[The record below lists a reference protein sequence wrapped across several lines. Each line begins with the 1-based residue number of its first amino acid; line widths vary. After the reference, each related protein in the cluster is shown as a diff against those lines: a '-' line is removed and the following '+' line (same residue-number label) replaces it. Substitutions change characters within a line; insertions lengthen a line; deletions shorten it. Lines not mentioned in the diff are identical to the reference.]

1 MGASGAQLNAS
12 SGVPGN
18 FTWSPPIGLSQP
30 NISNPILTIDT
41 SITYVVS
48 FTDNNNCIYRDSV
61 SINSVKIFL
70 TDTIISSA
78 SDCFSANGSIN
89 ITVSGGTT
97 PYTFLWSNGDIT
109 EDISLLNAG
118 DFTVNITE
126 SGVLNCST
134 SFSFNVPSVLPV
146 NINTSS
152 DTVYCSGDSVLL
164 SASGGVSYVWSE
176 INGAVIGTSN
186 PILAQPNIGLNT
198 YIVTATNGTCSD
210 KDTINITLLASPSAD
225 AGINVE
231 TLEGNAE
238 LIGGKPTGPSG
249 ATYSWYPAEGVNDV
263 SSPNPSVNPSETTT
277 YYVIVTNNLGC
288 KAKDSV
294 RVIVYPSIIVPSG
307 FTPNGDGANE
317 KWIIDFIYK
326 YPESTVQV
334 YNRWGQLLYESAP
347 GYPEPWDGK
356 YNGNDLPVGTY
367 YYIIDVKQ
375 PLIKPYTGP
384 ITIMR

>member
-1 MGASGAQLNAS
+1 L
-12 SGVPGN
+12 GN
-18 FTWSPPIGLSQP
+18 YTWSPVIGLSQS
-30 NISNPILTIDT
+30 NISNPVLTIDT
-41 SITYVVS
+41 TITYVVT
-48 FTDNNNCIYRDSV
+48 FTDNNNCTYRDSV
-61 SINSVKIFL
+61 LINSVKIFL
-70 TDTIISSA
+70 TDTVINSA
-78 SDCFSANGSIN
+78 SDCFSANGAIN
-89 ITVSGGTT
+89 ITVSGGTS
-97 PYTFLWSNGDIT
+97 PYTFSWTNGSST
-109 EDISLLNAG
+109 EDISLVTAG
-118 DFTVNITE
+118 AYTVTISE

-134 SFSFNVPSVLPV
+134 SFTFDIPSVLPV
-146 NINTSS
+146 TVNTSS
-152 DTVYCSGDSVLL
+152 DTTYCSGDSVLL
-164 SASGGVSYVWSE
+164 SANGGGTYLWTE
-176 INGAVIGTSN
+176 IGGALIGTSN
-186 PILAQPNIGLNT
+186 PILVQPNIGLNT
-198 YIVTATNGTCSD
+198 YIVTGSNGSCSD
-210 KDTINITLLASPSAD
+210 KDTINITLLPTPIAD
-225 AGINVE
+225 AGVNVE

-238 LIGGKPTGPSG
+238 LIGGNPTGPAG
-249 ATYSWYPAEGVNDV
+249 ATYSWYPSDGVKDI
-263 SSPNPSVNPSETTT
+263 SSSNPFVNPSETTT
-277 YYVIVTNNLGC
+277 YYVLVTNNLGC
-288 KAKDSV
+288 KAIDSV